1 MGRDVALRSV
11 KGSVQKMAGRKKAV
25 LFSAGI
31 HTKGTYKRADTAG
44 NQAAAQSNTN

>member
-1 MGRDVALRSV
+1 MALRS
-11 KGSVQKMAGRKKAV
+11 GSRSVQKMDGRKKAV

-44 NQAAAQSNTN
+44 NQAATQSSTN